1 MIIILRSGKTTSFS
15 RLLHIFKA
23 SYIEDSLTSP
33 KEAKSK
39 KHLDSKDIIVTDN
52 FNETIKFHY
61 SEDVEKEQ

>member
-1 MIIILRSGKTTSFS
+1 M
-15 RLLHIFKA
+15 
-23 SYIEDSLTSP
+23 TSP

-39 KHLDSKDIIVTDN
+39 KHLDSKDIILTDN